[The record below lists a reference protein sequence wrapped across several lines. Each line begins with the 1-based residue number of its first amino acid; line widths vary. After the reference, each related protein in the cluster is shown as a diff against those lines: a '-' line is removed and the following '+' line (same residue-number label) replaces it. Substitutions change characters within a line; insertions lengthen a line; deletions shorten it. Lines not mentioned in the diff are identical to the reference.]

1 MDNRISVSLHPLFY
15 KKAQRMDGKKKGSLG
30 RKVQSRHLC
39 LWIMKCIQGGPSASG
54 KKYVDIN
61 F

>member
-15 KKAQRMDGKKKGSLG
+15 KKAQRKEEKKKGSLG

-39 LWIMKCIQGGPSASG
+39 LWIMECILLR
-54 KKYVDIN
+54 
-61 F
+61 FT